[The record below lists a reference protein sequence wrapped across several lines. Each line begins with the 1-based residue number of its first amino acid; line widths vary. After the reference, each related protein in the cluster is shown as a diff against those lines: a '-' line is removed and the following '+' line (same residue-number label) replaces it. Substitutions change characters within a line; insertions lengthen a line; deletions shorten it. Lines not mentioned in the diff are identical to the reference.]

1 MSKINHSKFKNTG
14 IIFELLV
21 RQIASD
27 TVSGNDSP
35 AVNIIKKYFS
45 NTELAKEYKLYQAV
59 INSKNLSEAKSETLL
74 NSVLESSKKLSKT
87 LLRRDKYNLIKEIK
101 ESYNIEDFFKAKIS
115 NYKEHAALYTLIET
129 YSIKSFVDPTQ
140 TVESKITLLEFIGKK
155 PEENTQSEILQEFI
169 QLDKGTR
176 IVIYKSLVNK
186 FNKKYSNL
194 IPEQKQILS
203 EYINNISNNTIK
215 LKDFVN
221 EMSLKVRG
229 ELKGMIRRID
239 DKSTQIKLNE
249 VIELIQPLGKNDTV
263 KDESILNLL
272 QYYELADELKNV
284 K

>member
-27 TVSGNDSP
+27 TVSGKDSP

-45 NTELAKEYKLYQAV
+45 NTELAKEHKLYQVV
-59 INSKNLSEAKSETLL
+59 INSKNLSESKSSTLL
-74 NSVLESSKKLSKT
+74 GSVLESSKKLSKT
-87 LLRRDKYNLIKEIK
+87 LLRRDKYNLISEIK
-101 ESYNIEDFFKAKIS
+101 NHYNIEDFFKAKIT
-115 NYKEHAALYTLIET
+115 NYKEYAALYTLIET
-129 YSIKSFVDPTQ
+129 YNLKGFTNPTP
-140 TVESKITLLEFIGKK
+140 TIESKTTLLEFIGKK
-155 PEENTQSEILQEFI
+155 PEEVPQNEILQEFI

-203 EYINNISNNTIK
+203 EYINNISNTVK
-215 LKDFVN
+215 LRDFVN
-221 EMSLKVRG
+221 EMSLKVRN

-249 VIELIQPLGKNDTV
+249 VVDLIQPLGKNDTV

-284 K
+284 R

>member
-27 TVSGNDSP
+27 TVSGKDSP

-45 NTELAKEYKLYQAV
+45 NTELAKEHKLYQVV
-59 INSKNLSEAKSETLL
+59 INSKNLSETKSESLL
-74 NSVLESSKKLSKT
+74 SSILESSKKLSKT
-87 LLRRDKYNLIKEIK
+87 LLRRDKYNIISEIK
-101 ESYNIEDFFKAKIS
+101 NYYNIEDFFKAKIN
-115 NYKEHAALYTLIET
+115 NYKEYAALYTLIESHNVKT
-129 YSIKSFVDPTQ
+129 FVDPTQ
-140 TVESKITLLEFIGKK
+140 NISSKVTLLEFISKK
-155 PEENTQSEILQEFI
+155 PEEVPQNEILEEFI

-203 EYINNISNNTIK
+203 EYINNISNTVK
-215 LKDFVN
+215 LREFVN
-221 EMSLKVRG
+221 TMSLKVKKDLR
-229 ELKGMIRRID
+229 EMVRRIE
-239 DKSTQIKLNE
+239 DKGTKIKLTE
-249 VIELIQPLGKNDTV
+249 VIELIQPLDKTATV